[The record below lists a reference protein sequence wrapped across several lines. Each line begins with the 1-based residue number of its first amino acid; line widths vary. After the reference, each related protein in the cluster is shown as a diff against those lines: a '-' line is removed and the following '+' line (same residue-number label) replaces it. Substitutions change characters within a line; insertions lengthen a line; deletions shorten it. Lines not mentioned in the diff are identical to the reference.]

1 MTELAKL
8 VERVREIHAV
18 DQQVHHKQLV
28 DAAIGTADR
37 LEHVIDQA
45 LAQDPDALESRDI
58 YRDGANDTDPLYV
71 LLDKDGLQCIVN
83 TELCIYGIR
92 HLIHFTKDGDDT
104 LPQLVAMDLCSRYPE
119 YDVAL
124 DKVVSRG
131 FNIRIKPKPVVD
143 PVSLLKRFAMC
154 FNDPHKR
161 K

>member
-8 VERVREIHAV
+8 VERVRELHAV

-37 LEHVIDQA
+37 LERVIDQA
-45 LAQDPDALESRDI
+45 LAQDPDTLESRDI

-71 LLDKDGLQCIVN
+71 LLDKDGLQCLVN

-92 HLIHFTKDGDDT
+92 HLIHFTKDDDDT
-104 LPQLVAMDLCSRYPE
+104 LPQLVALDLRSRYPE

-131 FNIRIKPKPVVD
+131 FNIRIKPKPAVI
-143 PVSLLKRFAMC
+143 PMSLLKRIALRFSGS
-154 FNDPHKR
+154 HKR